1 MDLVKIPSPAMLGP
15 GKNITT
21 DQALAFA
28 KNLKAFK
35 NWTAELSKNFG
46 SDLKGINVMDVFP
59 FGGFVDKEGKPAI
72 PGAGFVIANAQVARA
87 GKPVPGFAF
96 IRGNAVCVLV
106 ILQDNVTKKEYV
118 ATVMQPRVPGAKKM
132 YEEIPAGMMDASNDV
147 AGTAAKELE
156 EELGLK
162 IHGKDLVKLS
172 DMYPSIGGC
181 DEMITVY
188 AYRQVMDISSIKNYN
203 KKITGAVDENEV
215 IETRIRPYE
224 EFKAACRNGE
234 ITDAKAQL
242 ALGLYE
248 MLKAEKGEEAVPL
261 VVNRMS
267 TANLSLGLP
276 LAATSVLNNSK
287 FANTANKSLET
298 PLGLTNLFKRGGYH
312 KGRKHTRKAKKSHK
326 KRGTRKH

>member
-1 MDLVKIPSPAMLGP
+1 MDLLKVLPTPTSVSSTFGP
-15 GKNITT
+15 GKNITSE
-21 DQALAFA
+21 QAIAFA

-35 NWTAELSKNFG
+35 NWTSELTSQFG
-46 SDLKGINVMDVFP
+46 ADLKGITVMDVFP
-59 FGGFVDKEGKPAI
+59 FGTFVDKEGKPSI

-106 ILQDNVTKKEYV
+106 ILKDNSTGKEFV
-118 ATVMQPRVPGAKKM
+118 ATVVQPRVPGGKKM

-162 IHGKDLVKLS
+162 IHKSDLTKLS

-188 AYRQVMDISSIKNYN
+188 VCRKSMNMSSIKNYD
-203 KKITGAVDENEV
+203 KKITGAIDENEV

-248 MLKAEKGEEAVPL
+248 MLKAEKGEDAIPVTAE
-261 VVNRMS
+261 
-267 TANLSLGLP
+267 TANSALGLP
-276 LAATSVLNNSK
+276 
-287 FANTANKSLET
+287 
-298 PLGLTNLFKRGGYH
+298 TNLTMNKLFEGGYH
-312 KGRKHTRKAKKSHK
+312 KGKKHTRKGKKSHK
-326 KRGTRKH
+326 KGTRKH